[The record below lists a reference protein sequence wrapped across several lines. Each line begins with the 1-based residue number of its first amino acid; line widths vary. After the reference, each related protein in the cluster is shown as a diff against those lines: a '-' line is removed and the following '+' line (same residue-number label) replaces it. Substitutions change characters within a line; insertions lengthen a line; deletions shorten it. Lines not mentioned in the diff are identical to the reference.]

1 LSKLSNASAV
11 LRLFSP
17 GRLDVSVTTV
27 SQLLD
32 MPKSSASRLLKAML
46 EEGFLARVEG
56 SAKYKVGNLLFEV
69 ARLYRLNSSLIG
81 AADEALSAV
90 CRATGHTGYISILDG
105 SDVLVI
111 RAHQGSHALRV
122 FTPLGQRAP
131 AFATSTGRA
140 LLARL
145 NDADAR
151 TLCAD
156 NFVPPSPNA
165 PQSIDHLVE
174 LLARVRECGWS
185 EAIDEAIPGV
195 GSISTAVVDAESG
208 ERLSMCISFPSSTTS
223 QSERNRIVTQLVA
236 AARQVGAK
244 FDDGFHSQHEFA
256 RLSSGSAAALR
267 TR

>member
-1 LSKLSNASAV
+1 
-11 LRLFSP
+11 
-17 GRLDVSVTTV
+17 
-27 SQLLD
+27 

-46 EEGFLARVEG
+46 REGLLSRVE
-56 SAKYKVGNLLFEV
+56 SSTKYKVGNLLFEV

-111 RAHQGSHALRV
+111 RMHQGSHALRV

-145 NDADAR
+145 TDTEVREIYAEK
-151 TLCAD
+151 
-156 NFVPPSPNA
+156 FVPPSPNA
-165 PQSIDHLVE
+165 PQMIDDLLT
-174 LLARVRECGWS
+174 LLADVRLRGWS
-185 EAIDEAIPGV
+185 EAFDEAIPGV
-195 GSISTAVVDAESG
+195 GSVSTAVVDGEAG
-208 ERLSMCISFPSSTTS
+208 ERLSMCISFPSSTIS
-223 QSERNRIVTQLVA
+223 QAEKNRIVTLLVA

-244 FDDGFHSQHEFA
+244 FDDSFHSHLEFV
-256 RLSSGSAAALR
+256 RLSGGSAAA
-267 TR
+267 

>member
-1 LSKLSNASAV
+1 
-11 LRLFSP
+11 
-17 GRLDVSVTTV
+17 
-27 SQLLD
+27 

-46 EEGFLARVEG
+46 REGLLSRVES

-111 RAHQGSHALRV
+111 RMHQGSHALRV

-145 NDADAR
+145 GDGDVRALYAEG
-151 TLCAD
+151 
-156 NFVPPSPNA
+156 FVPPSPNA
-165 PQSIDHLVE
+165 PQSIDDLIA
-174 LLARVRECGWS
+174 LLAEVRSRGWA
-185 EAIDEAIPGV
+185 EAFDEAIPGV
-195 GSISTAVVDAESG
+195 GSISTAVVDGEAG
-208 ERLSMCISFPSSTTS
+208 ERLSMCISFPSSTILPA
-223 QSERNRIVTQLVA
+223 ERSRIVTLLVA

-244 FDDGFHSQHEFA
+244 FDDSFHSQLEFV
-256 RLSSGSAAALR
+256 RLSGGSAAA
-267 TR
+267 